1 MESQEHNVRYDLR
14 RSRID
19 ITANILRLANEG
31 TKKTHI
37 MYRCNLSHSQ
47 LQAYLKLLLGMGFL
61 VSHSD
66 LFKTTAKGLKFLNAY
81 RTLRA
86 LMT

>member
-1 MESQEHNVRYDLR
+1 MESQEHKVRYDLR

-19 ITANILRLANEG
+19 ITANILRLANKG

-37 MYRCNLSHSQ
+37 MYKCNLSHRQ

-61 VSHSD
+61 VYHSD

-86 LMT
+86 LMA

>member
-37 MYRCNLSHSQ
+37 IYRCNLSHSQ

>member
-1 MESQEHNVRYDLR
+1 MESQEHKVKHDLR

-37 MYRCNLSHSQ
+37 MYKCNLSHSQ

-61 VSHSD
+61 VSHLD
-66 LFKTTAKGLKFLNAY
+66 LFKTTEKGLKFLNAY